1 MTNKSL
7 PIQWVQLVK
16 RQASLAFIYETAHQ
30 NPHLQKII
38 DYKLQ
43 HYWYNGITFEVMYA
57 QSEMEHMGL
66 MLANKVK
73 RKPNF
78 AAQNAKQGIAMCRR
92 LINQSKRYSK
102 LDFQYLNP
110 NQLLAHFEP
119 LHTTYQDL
127 IAFILPPHLIER
139 QVSKEI
145 KNFIDTKTKDPIKR
159 QEYFTLLSQPQDE
172 DLKQLKESLKLA
184 EYVKVNGWS
193 KSALVRLNQYAD
205 SYRWLSMWDI
215 TNKPLS
221 NSSFRAEINTILKNF
236 PKPQAKWQQIQLAS
250 NKRQKD
256 LSVLIN
262 KLNPP
267 SHMVSLIHMMQ
278 AYVFLRTYRK
288 NAFCHAHFAQLH
300 FLRSVSKLMNITN
313 TEIKHLTY
321 PEIIEYL
328 KSGTLPDT
336 PIIKQR
342 FKGWAVLLH
351 HDKVHLF
358 SGQEQVNQAITSY
371 HIHIPKIKNT
381 KITGR
386 VACQG
391 HVTGT
396 VKIVT
401 GIKELNKVKQGD
413 ILVAHMTTPD
423 YLPAMYKAGAIVT
436 DEGGVTCHAAI
447 VSREFNIPCIVG
459 TQNATSIL
467 KDGDQVTVD
476 AMNGK
481 VMVIT

>member
-1 MTNKSL
+1 MNKKSQ

-30 NPHLQKII
+30 NPHLQKVI

-57 QSEMEHMGL
+57 QSEMQDMGL
-66 MLANKVK
+66 ILANKVK
-73 RKPNF
+73 KQPDF
-78 AAQNAKQGIAMCRR
+78 ATQNAKIGITTCRR
-92 LINQSKRYSK
+92 LINQSKQFSK
-102 LDFQYLNP
+102 LDFQPQNRQ
-110 NQLLAHFEP
+110 QLQNHFLP
-119 LHTTYQDL
+119 LYKTYQEL
-127 IAFILPPHLIER
+127 IAYILPPHVIER
-139 QVSKEI
+139 NVSKEI
-145 KNFIDTKTKDPIKR
+145 KNFIDSKTKDPIKR

-172 DLKQLKESLKLA
+172 DLKQIKESLKLA
-184 EYVKVNGWS
+184 EYVRVNGWS
-193 KSALVRLNQYAD
+193 NSALARLNRYAD
-205 SYRWLSMWDI
+205 SYRWLSMWDV
-215 TNKPLS
+215 TDKPLP
-221 NSSFRAEINTILKNF
+221 NSSFKAEINTILQNF
-236 PKPQAKWQQIQLAS
+236 PKPHAKWQQIKLAS

-256 LSVLIN
+256 LSVLLN
-262 KLNPP
+262 KLKPP
-267 SHMVSLIHMMQ
+267 PQIVSLIHMMQ

-288 NAFCHAHFAQLH
+288 NAFCQAHFAQLS
-300 FLRSVSKLMNITN
+300 FLDTVAQRMGISKR
-313 TEIKHLTY
+313 EIKHLTY

-328 KSGTLPDT
+328 KSGTIPN
-336 PIIKQR
+336 PSHIKQR
-342 FKGWAVLLH
+342 LEGWAILLH

-358 SGQEQVNQAITSY
+358 SGQEQVNQAIANY
-371 HIHIPKIKNT
+371 HIEIPKVKSTEIS
-381 KITGR
+381 GR

-401 GIKELNKVKQGD
+401 GIKELNKVKPGD

-481 VMVIT
+481 VMVTT